1 MSKLRSIS
9 REGWMVFTA
18 VLAAIAVIAAMVT
31 VPGSKAEAAEPTD
44 FTPNEEMGGR
54 VNVGTDA
61 QAWGSLTWAGPPKD
75 GTQANPN
82 NDVGWAWCIDPLD
95 KYPNNKTSVLYSKD
109 NATKLSIPSEYRD
122 AVIRLALEWQKAI
135 EAGDKA
141 AAGTYVVYMT
151 ALVSER
157 PDNRTAAAY
166 TINGQNPK
174 YMNPYGL
181 VNFPTFNG
189 SMEEFTDLTGL
200 EIESAYNPGTNENGG
215 GPSFKKVSEIPEQ
228 PEDYFVTVVL
238 PVDKSGNRAPGMQR
252 VMPPDQPG
260 LPDDEGETEEPTTS
274 PETPKTEENP
284 SDETTPEN
292 PGEET
297 TPNSETT
304 SDSEPSNTEETT
316 PEDSTTEPTSPEE
329 TTKVTEPTA
338 PVPGTEEQEKNLE
351 PKIGTEASFEGDK
364 QQVVAG
370 TTVKDKVHYEDLVP
384 GKKYTLKA
392 ELRNKAADENGEHAI
407 LGTGSETFEAKGESG
422 DVEVE
427 IDVDKQLEKP
437 VAAAVAFEKLYSHE
451 VDESGKDAPNDS
463 GDGNFIAEH
472 EDINDEAQTVNTKW
486 NPEIHTEAKIKDGD
500 RVEKGATVID
510 TVTYKDLVPGK
521 KYTLKAKLISK
532 ADGETVLGEGSE
544 ELVPEESAG
553 KKDVEITVNDKADPA
568 VDAAVAFEKLVSTEV
583 DKDGNETTGS
593 TDENVIATH
602 EDINDEK
609 QTVNTKWAPSIKTNA
624 DFDNAK
630 QVKAGVTVKD
640 TVTYTDLVPGKEYT
654 LKAELRNKAE
664 NAEGEHDVVGKG
676 EVTFTPKKSAGEQV
690 VDIKVNDDVEGVIK
704 AAVAFEDL
712 YSKQVDENGKETPN
726 SDEEK
731 KITEHRDI
739 DDEDQTVT
747 SKQTPKISTNADFED
762 GSHEVVAGAKI
773 VDEVSYEGLV
783 PGKEYTLKAE
793 LISKA
798 DGETVLGKGEATF
811 TPEKSEG
818 KEPVTITVN
827 DDVTEPVEA
836 AVAFEEL
843 TSTAVDEFGEE
854 TPDASSDNPNEIA
867 EHKDIDDED
876 QTVTSEDEPETS
888 APETTTSKE
897 EVPGT
902 PGDGDETC
910 ESEEPGNSESEKP
923 SESEE
928 PSSSESSEPS
938 ESESVETTSSEASET
953 SESDEPSDCGSTTPE
968 KPGEPSESTEPNEP
982 GTPGDNDEKDTPKVS
997 TNADFEGGLREV
1009 VAGAKV
1015 VDQVSYEGL
1024 VPGKEYTLDAQL
1036 ISKEDGKTVL
1046 GETKGHKF
1054 TPDEAN
1060 GTEAVTIVVDEKV
1073 TEPVEAAVAF
1083 ETLTS
1088 TQVDKHGEDK
1098 PADEDNPNPVGEH
1111 KDINDDDQTVTSE
1124 GSEKTPKITTNA
1136 DFEKGSHAVI
1146 AGAKIV
1152 DEVTYEGLVPGKEY
1166 TLKAELINKKDGK
1179 SVLGTGEKTFTPEK
1193 SHGMVPVTITVN
1205 DDVKEPVQ
1213 AAVAFEELTS
1223 TEVNDKGEETPGTTP
1238 EKPNHIAEH
1247 KDIDDDD
1254 QTVISHEVEDQDN
1267 PDDDTSNGGSSN
1279 GSSKDNK
1286 WWLILIPG
1294 IGLGKII
1301 KDHFDHKD
1309 HGNHN
1314 GGHGDNTSSH
1324 NGGHGDNTG
1333 NHNGGN
1339 GHEVKGQ
1346 DAPKGGNSDNG
1357 NGRGVEVQ
1365 GQEPEETGNALP
1377 SNAERVEIKSV
1388 PSGATELEP
1397 GMQDYIK

>member
-1 MSKLRSIS
+1 
-9 REGWMVFTA
+9 MVFTA

-228 PEDYFVTVVL
+228 TEDYFVTVVL

-593 TDENVIATH
+593 TDEKR
-602 EDINDEK
+602 DC
-609 QTVNTKWAPSIKTNA
+609 
-624 DFDNAK
+624 
-630 QVKAGVTVKD
+630 
-640 TVTYTDLVPGKEYT
+640 
-654 LKAELRNKAE
+654 
-664 NAEGEHDVVGKG
+664 
-676 EVTFTPKKSAGEQV
+676 
-690 VDIKVNDDVEGVIK
+690 
-704 AAVAFEDL
+704 
-712 YSKQVDENGKETPN
+712 YSRRHQ
-726 SDEEK
+726 
-731 KITEHRDI
+731 R
-739 DDEDQTVT
+739 
-747 SKQTPKISTNADFED
+747 
-762 GSHEVVAGAKI
+762 
-773 VDEVSYEGLV
+773 
-783 PGKEYTLKAE
+783 
-793 LISKA
+793 
-798 DGETVLGKGEATF
+798 
-811 TPEKSEG
+811 
-818 KEPVTITVN
+818 
-827 DDVTEPVEA
+827 
-836 AVAFEEL
+836 
-843 TSTAVDEFGEE
+843 
-854 TPDASSDNPNEIA
+854 
-867 EHKDIDDED
+867 
-876 QTVTSEDEPETS
+876 
-888 APETTTSKE
+888 
-897 EVPGT
+897 
-902 PGDGDETC
+902 
-910 ESEEPGNSESEKP
+910 
-923 SESEE
+923 
-928 PSSSESSEPS
+928 
-938 ESESVETTSSEASET
+938 
-953 SESDEPSDCGSTTPE
+953 
-968 KPGEPSESTEPNEP
+968 
-982 GTPGDNDEKDTPKVS
+982 
-997 TNADFEGGLREV
+997 
-1009 VAGAKV
+1009 
-1015 VDQVSYEGL
+1015 
-1024 VPGKEYTLDAQL
+1024 
-1036 ISKEDGKTVL
+1036 
-1046 GETKGHKF
+1046 
-1054 TPDEAN
+1054 
-1060 GTEAVTIVVDEKV
+1060 
-1073 TEPVEAAVAF
+1073 
-1083 ETLTS
+1083 
-1088 TQVDKHGEDK
+1088 
-1098 PADEDNPNPVGEH
+1098 
-1111 KDINDDDQTVTSE
+1111 
-1124 GSEKTPKITTNA
+1124 
-1136 DFEKGSHAVI
+1136 
-1146 AGAKIV
+1146 
-1152 DEVTYEGLVPGKEY
+1152 
-1166 TLKAELINKKDGK
+1166 
-1179 SVLGTGEKTFTPEK
+1179 
-1193 SHGMVPVTITVN
+1193 
-1205 DDVKEPVQ
+1205 
-1213 AAVAFEELTS
+1213 
-1223 TEVNDKGEETPGTTP
+1223 
-1238 EKPNHIAEH
+1238 
-1247 KDIDDDD
+1247 
-1254 QTVISHEVEDQDN
+1254 
-1267 PDDDTSNGGSSN
+1267 
-1279 GSSKDNK
+1279 
-1286 WWLILIPG
+1286 
-1294 IGLGKII
+1294 
-1301 KDHFDHKD
+1301 
-1309 HGNHN
+1309 
-1314 GGHGDNTSSH
+1314 
-1324 NGGHGDNTG
+1324 
-1333 NHNGGN
+1333 
-1339 GHEVKGQ
+1339 
-1346 DAPKGGNSDNG
+1346 
-1357 NGRGVEVQ
+1357 
-1365 GQEPEETGNALP
+1365 
-1377 SNAERVEIKSV
+1377 
-1388 PSGATELEP
+1388 
-1397 GMQDYIK
+1397 

>member
-1 MSKLRSIS
+1 
-9 REGWMVFTA
+9 MVFTA

-664 NAEGEHDVVGKG
+664 NAEGEHEVVGKG

-910 ESEEPGNSESEKP
+910 ESEEPGDSESEKP

-938 ESESVETTSSEASET
+938 ESESVETTASEASET

-982 GTPGDNDEKDTPKVS
+982 GTPGGNDEKDTPKVS

-1223 TEVNDKGEETPGTTP
+1223 IEVNDKGEETPGTTS

-1314 GGHGDNTSSH
+1314 GGHGDNTGNH
-1324 NGGHGDNTG
+1324 DGGNGKHTDG
-1333 NHNGGN
+1333 HNGGN

-1357 NGRGVEVQ
+1357 HGHGIEVQ
-1365 GQEPEETGNALP
+1365 GQQPEETGNALP
-1377 SNAERVEIKSV
+1377 SNADRVEIKSV

-1397 GMQDYIK
+1397 GMQDYFK

>member
-1 MSKLRSIS
+1 
-9 REGWMVFTA
+9 MVFTA

-664 NAEGEHDVVGKG
+664 NAEGEHEVVGKG

-854 TPDASSDNPNEIA
+854 TLDASSDNPNEIA

-1223 TEVNDKGEETPGTTP
+1223 IEVNDKGEETPGTTP

-1314 GGHGDNTSSH
+1314 GGHGDNT
-1324 NGGHGDNTG
+1324 G
-1333 NHNGGN
+1333 NHDGGN

-1346 DAPKGGNSDNG
+1346 DAPKGGNADNG
-1357 NGRGVEVQ
+1357 HGRGVEVQ

>member
-1 MSKLRSIS
+1 
-9 REGWMVFTA
+9 MVFTA

-329 TTKVTEPTA
+329 TTKVTEPTT
-338 PVPGTEEQEKNLE
+338 PVPGTEEQEKDLNPKLE
-351 PKIGTEASFEGDK
+351 TEASFDGDK

-370 TTVKDKVHYEDLVP
+370 ATVKDKVHYEGLVQ

-392 ELRNKAADENGEHAI
+392 ELRNKAADENGGHAI
-407 LGTGSETFEAKGESG
+407 LGTGSETFEAEGESG

-451 VDESGKDAPNDS
+451 VDENGKDAPNDS
-463 GDGNFIAEH
+463 EDGNLIETH
-472 EDINDEAQTVNTKW
+472 EDIDDEAQTVNSKW

-521 KYTLKAKLISK
+521 KYTLKA
-532 ADGETVLGEGSE
+532 
-544 ELVPEESAG
+544 
-553 KKDVEITVNDKADPA
+553 
-568 VDAAVAFEKLVSTEV
+568 
-583 DKDGNETTGS
+583 
-593 TDENVIATH
+593 
-602 EDINDEK
+602 
-609 QTVNTKWAPSIKTNA
+609 
-624 DFDNAK
+624 
-630 QVKAGVTVKD
+630 
-640 TVTYTDLVPGKEYT
+640 
-654 LKAELRNKAE
+654 ELRNKAE
-664 NAEGEHDVVGKG
+664 NTKGEHEVVGKG
-676 EVTFTPKKSAGEQV
+676 EATFTPKTSAGKQV

-704 AAVAFEDL
+704 TAVAYEEL
-712 YSKQVDENGKETPN
+712 SSKQVDENGKETPN

-739 DDEDQTVT
+739 NDEDQTV
-747 SKQTPKISTNADFED
+747 ISEMEPSIGTKAEKAEGDEIKAGTVITDKVKYNDL
-762 GSHEVVAGAKI
+762 VA
-773 VDEVSYEGLV
+773 
-783 PGKEYTLKAE
+783 GKEYTLNAE
-793 LISKA
+793 LRSKVK
-798 DGETVLGKGEATF
+798 DDNGEYPVIGHGEKTF
-811 TPEKSEG
+811 VPSASEG
-818 KEPVTITVN
+818 EVEVKITV
-827 DDVTEPVEA
+827 DEGVTEAVGE
-836 AVAFEEL
+836 AVAFEYL
-843 TSTAVDEFGEE
+843 TSTAVNKDGEDSTTGE
-854 TPDASSDNPNEIA
+854 KNDIA
-867 EHKDIDDED
+867 DHTNIED
-876 QTVTSEDEPETS
+876 KAQTVKSDKPS
-888 APETTTSKE
+888 ETTTPSTTTTDV
-897 EVPGT
+897 VPGT
-902 PGDGDETC
+902 PDDGGDGETSEPSSSEDSSTPKTSETC
-910 ESEEPGNSESEKP
+910 ESEEPGDSESEKP

-928 PSSSESSEPS
+928 PSESESSEPS

-968 KPGEPSESTEPNEP
+968 KPGELSESTEPNEPGTP

-1036 ISKEDGKTVL
+1036 ISKEDGKSVL
-1046 GETKGHKF
+1046 GETKGHTF
-1054 TPDEAN
+1054 VPESAN

-1088 TQVDKHGEDK
+1088 TEVDKHGEDN
-1098 PADEDNPNPVGEH
+1098 PTDEDNPNPVGEH

-1124 GSEKTPKITTNA
+1124 DSEKTPKITTNA
-1136 DFEKGSHAVI
+1136 DFEKGSHAVV

-1179 SVLGTGEKTFTPEK
+1179 SVLGEGEATFTPEK
-1193 SHGMVPVTITVN
+1193 SNGMEPVTITVN

-1238 EKPNHIAEH
+1238 ENPNHIAEH
-1247 KDIDDDD
+1247 KDINDED
-1254 QTVISHEVEDQDN
+1254 QTVTSHEVDDQDA
-1267 PDDDTSNGGSSN
+1267 PDDSSDGDTPDDSSDGSSK

-1294 IGLGKII
+1294 IGLGKIV

-1314 GGHGDNTSSH
+1314 GGHGDNT
-1324 NGGHGDNTG
+1324 G
-1333 NHNGGN
+1333 NHDGGN

-1346 DAPKGGNSDNG
+1346 DAPQGGNSDNG
-1357 NGRGVEVQ
+1357 HGRGVEVQ

>member
-1 MSKLRSIS
+1 
-9 REGWMVFTA
+9 MVFTA

-664 NAEGEHDVVGKG
+664 NAEGEHEVVGKG

-854 TPDASSDNPNEIA
+854 TLDASSDNPNEIA

-938 ESESVETTSSEASET
+938 ESESVKTTSSEASET

-1223 TEVNDKGEETPGTTP
+1223 IEVNDKGEETPGTTP

-1301 KDHFDHKD
+1301 KYHFDHKD

-1333 NHNGGN
+1333 NHDGGN

-1346 DAPKGGNSDNG
+1346 DAPKGGNADNG
-1357 NGRGVEVQ
+1357 HGRGVEVQ

>member
-1 MSKLRSIS
+1 
-9 REGWMVFTA
+9 MVFTA

-624 DFDNAK
+624 DFDHAK

-1098 PADEDNPNPVGEH
+1098 PADEDKPNHVGEH

-1314 GGHGDNTSSH
+1314 GGHGDNTGNH

-1357 NGRGVEVQ
+1357 HGRGVEVQ

>member
-1 MSKLRSIS
+1 
-9 REGWMVFTA
+9 MVFTA

-664 NAEGEHDVVGKG
+664 NAEGEHEVVGKG

-854 TPDASSDNPNEIA
+854 TLDASSDNPNEIA

-1223 TEVNDKGEETPGTTP
+1223 IEVNDKGEETPGTTP

-1333 NHNGGN
+1333 NHDGGN

-1346 DAPKGGNSDNG
+1346 DAPKGGNADNG
-1357 NGRGVEVQ
+1357 HGRGVEVQ

>member
-1 MSKLRSIS
+1 
-9 REGWMVFTA
+9 MVFTA

-664 NAEGEHDVVGKG
+664 NAEGEHEVVGKG

-854 TPDASSDNPNEIA
+854 TLDASSDNPNEIA

-938 ESESVETTSSEASET
+938 ESESVKTTSSEASET

-1223 TEVNDKGEETPGTTP
+1223 IEVNDKGEETPGTTP

-1333 NHNGGN
+1333 NHDGGN

-1346 DAPKGGNSDNG
+1346 DAPKGGNADNG
-1357 NGRGVEVQ
+1357 HGRGVEVQ

>member
-1 MSKLRSIS
+1 
-9 REGWMVFTA
+9 MVFTA

-664 NAEGEHDVVGKG
+664 NAEGEHEVVGKG

-854 TPDASSDNPNEIA
+854 TLDASSDNPNEIA

-938 ESESVETTSSEASET
+938 ESESVKTTSSEASET

-1088 TQVDKHGEDK
+1088 TEVDKHGEDK
-1098 PADEDNPNPVGEH
+1098 PTDKDNPNHVGEH

-1223 TEVNDKGEETPGTTP
+1223 IEVNDKGEETPGTTP

-1333 NHNGGN
+1333 NHDGGN

-1346 DAPKGGNSDNG
+1346 DAPKGGNADNG
-1357 NGRGVEVQ
+1357 HGRGVEVQ

>member
-1 MSKLRSIS
+1 
-9 REGWMVFTA
+9 MVFTA

-664 NAEGEHDVVGKG
+664 NAEGEHEVVGKG

-854 TPDASSDNPNEIA
+854 TLDASSDNPNEIA

-938 ESESVETTSSEASET
+938 ESESVKTTSSEASET

-1193 SHGMVPVTITVN
+1193 SEGMVPVTITVN

-1223 TEVNDKGEETPGTTP
+1223 IEVNDKGEETPGTTP

-1333 NHNGGN
+1333 NHDGGN

-1346 DAPKGGNSDNG
+1346 DAPKGGNADNG
-1357 NGRGVEVQ
+1357 HGRGVEVQ